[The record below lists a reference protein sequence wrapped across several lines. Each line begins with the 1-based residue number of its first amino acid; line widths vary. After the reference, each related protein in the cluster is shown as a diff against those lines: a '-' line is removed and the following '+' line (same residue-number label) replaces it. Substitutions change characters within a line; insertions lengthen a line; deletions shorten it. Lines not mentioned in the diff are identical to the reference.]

1 MTRFAQ
7 IKRKGR
13 SAFTLV
19 EMMLVVALTLVIVLT
34 IVKAFDVTQKA
45 FIKSLAQTDLLE
57 NGRGTISLIS
67 SDLSRIRS
75 IEWQDGTGIARP
87 SILVTNVTQQAMN
100 LDYPTSPGSAAK
112 QQFYFQDLFFLKE
125 FRRDWEAVAYR
136 VAFTNGV
143 GSLYRLQVNPPTRTP
158 DASFYRLALLDNIQR
173 NNISTLDYNNLAAS
187 VPPPVVSLM
196 AEGVVHFEINL
207 YNQNGILL
215 ENLTNSVV
223 GDQIPPFVAQQRNL
237 GNGVQDVDYVVNG
250 PNIPSFVE
258 LVMGVMGPK
267 LREQYAGILSPDL
280 AADFL
285 QRESGNIQLFRTM
298 FPIRNG
304 NL

>member
-1 MTRFAQ
+1 MSRILQ
-7 IKRKGR
+7 KDKQGIR
-13 SAFTLV
+13 AFTLV

-45 FIKSLAQTDLLE
+45 FVKSLAQTDLLE

-67 SDLSRIRS
+67 SDLSSIRAL
-75 IEWQDGTGIARP
+75 EWQDGSGNPRP
-87 SILVTNVTQQAMN
+87 SILVTNVTTQAMN

-112 QQFYFQDLFFLKE
+112 QTFYFQDLFFMKE
-125 FRRDWEAVAYR
+125 FQRHWDAVAYR

-143 GSLYRLQVNPPTRTP
+143 GSLYRLQLHTESRTP
-158 DASFYRLALLDNIQR
+158 DASFFQQALLSENNFPR
-173 NNISTLDYNNLAAS
+173 NSISTLDYNSLPA
-187 VPPPVVSLM
+187 VPVVSLM

-207 YNQNGILL
+207 YNQDGLLL
-215 ENLTNSVV
+215 ETLDNPVV
-223 GDQIPPFVAQQRNL
+223 GNQIPPFLAVVRNL
-237 GNGVQDVDYVVNG
+237 GNGVQDVDYSVNA

-267 LREQYAGILSPDL
+267 LREQYANILSPEL
-280 AADFL
+280 GAEFL
-285 QRESGNIQLFRTM
+285 QRESGNIQVFRSM